1 MNILR
6 ILRTC
11 IILLSIVYLTS
22 YNIALGLTSLLIYI
36 CLQGNHGID
45 GFRNSLIDLRM
56 GEQSIE
62 TPYTVGK
69 QKKDKDKDKDKDK
82 NINDVEI
89 LTIRETIIPKNSK
102 TLPVPPRQN
111 NYDDVQGHEKNS
123 RFMNGFSGF

>member
-69 QKKDKDKDKDKDK
+69 QKKDKDKVHGYLSY
-82 NINDVEI
+82 II
-89 LTIRETIIPKNSK
+89 LASRSLYFNFTWFW
-102 TLPVPPRQN
+102 
-111 NYDDVQGHEKNS
+111 YD
-123 RFMNGFSGF
+123 